1 MTRGAV
7 LALLVAG
14 AASRAGAQVHTVP
27 RPDLEKWLGDSVR
40 AWTIMRAGGR
50 IDTIRIGDTAV
61 VLRPGQMLSATVG
74 TEAVWAAPVVAGAA
88 RDSVLA
94 LPFRYVATDT
104 RAAVT
109 LYLRP
114 SIEVEPL
121 RYSPEARLFRGV
133 LFIGLEDSLAPAES
147 YALARPVRL
156 FLRADDATL
165 EPQALAIAHTNL
177 PLAQVRVAAVTPGE
191 SLRVHLRPDINPA
204 GVDVWIPV
212 RRPPITVEPVP
223 GSVPGLGL
231 GTGGLLVTTPDEM
244 GATPRSVRLTAL
256 RGSPQPDTLTLA
268 GGETGRATLRSVG
281 IGRDTIV
288 ARSGPFR
295 SPPTELAYTWPLLFL
310 GAALAGGVV
319 GSAIAGFGA
328 HRRGKEI
335 SRPAYLVSGLAS
347 GLLVA
352 VAFAVGLN
360 LTGLQITTHQGEAV
374 VFVVAAIGSL
384 IGLPGLARVVPALG
398 RVLAGKTA
406 GSR

>member
-1 MTRGAV
+1 MTRAGL
-7 LALLVAG
+7 LALMVAAG
-14 AASRAGAQVHTVP
+14 ASRAGAQAHTVR
-27 RPDLEKWLGDSVR
+27 RPDLERWFGDSAR
-40 AWTIMRAGGR
+40 AWTIVRAGGR
-50 IDTIRIGDTAV
+50 IDTIRAGDTAV
-61 VLRPGQMLSATVG
+61 VLRPGQMVAAVVG
-74 TEAVWAAPVVAGAA
+74 AEAVWVRAVGAGAA
-88 RDSVLA
+88 TDSVLA
-94 LPFRYVATDT
+94 LPFRFVATDL

-133 LFIGLEDSLAPAES
+133 LFVGLEDSLAPAES
-147 YALARPVRL
+147 YTLARPIRL

-165 EPQALAIAHTNL
+165 EPQALAIDHTNL
-177 PLAQVRVAAVTPGE
+177 PLERVQISAVAPGE
-191 SLRVHLRPDINPA
+191 SVRVHVRPDINPA

-212 RRPPITVEPVP
+212 RRPPISVEPVP
-223 GSVPGLGL
+223 GAVPGLGL
-231 GTGGLLVTTPDEM
+231 GTSGLLVTTPDEM
-244 GATPRSVRLTAL
+244 GETPRSVRLTAL
-256 RGSPQPDTLTLA
+256 RGSPHPDTLTLA
-268 GGETGRATLRSVG
+268 GGETGRATIRSVG

-295 SPPTELAYTWPLLFL
+295 SPPVELAYTWPLLFL
-310 GAALAGGVV
+310 GAALLGGVV

-360 LTGLQITTHQGEAV
+360 FTGLQISTHQGEAV
-374 VFVVAAIGSL
+374 AFVVAALGTL
-384 IGLPGLARVVPALG
+384 AGVPGLARVVPAIG
-398 RVLAGKTA
+398 RALAGKATET
-406 GSR
+406 R